1 LIALSLIAALSVT
14 SHLVLDRTLVTHA
27 GAASVINVSGRQRML
42 SQRIASLA
50 AQLAL
55 GDDRARVDLTRAT
68 DELESAHARLIRGD
82 PPQGLPA
89 PTSPKLHAIYF
100 DSSIALDAQLRD
112 YIARA
117 RTIAKLPTGDPRLKT
132 ELPPLFAAARAP
144 LLDGLNA
151 ITAEHQLQSEQQ
163 LRTLKTLQTASLWL
177 ILLTLAGEALGIFRP
192 MVMRIMRYTAELKQ
206 AATTDPLTGAIN
218 RRSFTDRALAE
229 LARAARHGRTTA
241 FLMVDADHFKA
252 VNDIYGHGV
261 GDEVLMALTS
271 TLQLGLR
278 PSDILG
284 RIGGEEFAILLP
296 ETDIAGALLTAGRLR
311 DAVASISVQTS
322 KGAVGVTV
330 SIGVTEISP
339 GAVELKPA
347 MDRADAA
354 LYQAKAAGRDRVV
367 AISQP
372 KQATDIA
379 LKVLGRVDGFCQ
391 DDATS
396 ESDERGV
403 VLGGFLAT

>member
-1 LIALSLIAALSVT
+1 
-14 SHLVLDRTLVTHA
+14 
-27 GAASVINVSGRQRML
+27 ML

-55 GDDRARVDLTRAT
+55 GDDRARADLTRAI
-68 DELESAHARLIRGD
+68 DEFERAHARLIRGD
-82 PPQGLPA
+82 PAQGLPA
-89 PTSPKLHAIYF
+89 PTSPKLRAIYF
-100 DSSIALDAQLRD
+100 DRPFALDAQLRD

-117 RTIAKLPTGDPRLKT
+117 RAIAKLPPGDPRLQT

-151 ITAEHQLQSEQQ
+151 ITAEHQRQSEQQ

-192 MVMRIMRYTAELKQ
+192 MVMRIMRYTAELKR

-296 ETDIAGALLTAGRLR
+296 ETNMAGALLAAERLR
-311 DAVASISVQTS
+311 DAVASVSVSTS
-322 KGAVGVTV
+322 KGAISFTV
-330 SIGVTEISP
+330 SIGVTEIGS
-339 GAVELKPA
+339 GETELKPA

-367 AISQP
+367 AVSQP
-372 KQATDIA
+372 KQAADIA
-379 LKVLGRVDGFCQ
+379 L
-391 DDATS
+391 
-396 ESDERGV
+396 EI
-403 VLGGFLAT
+403 LAV